1 MAVLFHVNMDRL
13 DKSEKFPLLKFDLQS
28 SRAVCSPQS
37 MVTCPST
44 DVPLVH
50 PPLLGCTPLNT
61 CDLIVLYDNG
71 MSRIDPE
78 TNDKTASSVWR
89 DSLYNTNTW

>member
-1 MAVLFHVNMDRL
+1 MAVLFHVNMDKL
-13 DKSEKFPLLKFDLQS
+13 DKSEKLPLLKFDLQS
-28 SRAVCSPQS
+28 SRAVRSPQS

-50 PPLLGCTPLNT
+50 PPLLGCAPLNT

-71 MSRIDPE
+71 ISRIDPV
-78 TNDKTASSVWR
+78 TNDNLT
-89 DSLYNTNTW
+89 